1 MGNDLLFKTNDFIFS
16 YRVAGLIRNGDKILL
31 QKPLNDKGY
40 SLIGGHVT
48 LNETTE
54 DAIKREISEELHTE
68 ISVDRLFAIGEI
80 FFHWDNKPCHQISLY
95 YNVSLKNEKSIPMDG
110 LFKGYDEIGNKKI
123 NIDFCWISLSDLHNI
138 DIYPKEIMP
147 CILASDKDIYHF
159 ISNQL

>member
-54 DAIKREISEELHTE
+54 DAIKEKL
-68 ISVDRLFAIGEI
+68 V
-80 FFHWDNKPCHQISLY
+80 
-95 YNVSLKNEKSIPMDG
+95 KN
-110 LFKGYDEIGNKKI
+110 
-123 NIDFCWISLSDLHNI
+123 
-138 DIYPKEIMP
+138 
-147 CILASDKDIYHF
+147 CIQKFL
-159 ISNQL
+159 